1 MDCDVET
8 VFLYIAMFGFSDL
21 LVSYFNINSA
31 KSKLIYYTI
40 ILAISLF
47 FYSTN
52 ILSTQDLYERY

>member
-1 MDCDVET
+1 MDCDAET
-8 VFLYIAMFGFSDL
+8 VLLYIAMFGFSDL

-31 KSKLIYYTI
+31 ISKLIYYTI

-52 ILSTQDLYERY
+52 ILYSRPL